1 MKIKSCRIC
10 NSKNLEDVH
19 NLGVMSFTGI
29 FTSSIKDKVPK
40 GKLKLIRCKRCTLL
54 QLQDNFDSNL
64 MYGKNYGYMSS
75 LNKAMEFHLKLKSKY
90 LLDTYKL
97 KKGNSVLDIGSNDG
111 TFLSFFKKNLKLYAC
126 DPTIKKFKKYY
137 RKDIKL
143 TADFFTGEKFKN
155 LKFNLIT
162 SIAMFYDLPDPLKF
176 ANDINSVLANNG
188 IWHIE
193 MSYMPSM
200 LNNSSYDTICHEHLE
215 YYSVKSLK
223 YLMDL
228 ANLKII
234 NISFNQINGGSI
246 SLDVAKKKSKYR
258 ENKVLLNWLLLR
270 EKSNGFNNLKIQK
283 NFFTHCKRHRFLLN
297 DLLKKLKSQGKK
309 IYGYGASTKGNVI
322 LQYCKINK
330 KLLDCIIEVNSFKYN
345 RYTPGSKIKI
355 VSEKYLKKKKPDYL
369 LVLPWHFKDHIIKK
383 EKKFLDNG
391 GKLIFPLP
399 EIEII

>member
-1 MKIKSCRIC
+1 
-10 NSKNLEDVH
+10 
-19 NLGVMSFTGI
+19 
-29 FTSSIKDKVPK
+29 
-40 GKLKLIRCKRCTLL
+40 
-54 QLQDNFDSNL
+54 
-64 MYGKNYGYMSS
+64 
-75 LNKAMEFHLKLKSKY
+75 
-90 LLDTYKL
+90 
-97 KKGNSVLDIGSNDG
+97 
-111 TFLSFFKKNLKLYAC
+111 
-126 DPTIKKFKKYY
+126 
-137 RKDIKL
+137 
-143 TADFFTGEKFKN
+143 
-155 LKFNLIT
+155 
-162 SIAMFYDLPDPLKF
+162 MFYDLPDPLKF

-246 SLDVAKKKSKYR
+246 SLDVAKKKSKYP

-270 EKSNGFNNLKIQK
+270 EKSNGFNNIKIQK
-283 NFFTHCKRHRFLLN
+283 NFFNQCKRHRSLLI

-330 KLLDCIIEVNSFKYN
+330 KLLDYIIESNILNITGIHKDKILKY
-345 RYTPGSKIKI
+345 
-355 VSEKYLKKKKPDYL
+355 YLKNILTKKNQIT
-369 LVLPWHFKDHIIKK
+369 F
-383 EKKFLDNG
+383 
-391 GKLIFPLP
+391 
-399 EIEII
+399 

>member
-1 MKIKSCRIC
+1 
-10 NSKNLEDVH
+10 
-19 NLGVMSFTGI
+19 
-29 FTSSIKDKVPK
+29 
-40 GKLKLIRCKRCTLL
+40 
-54 QLQDNFDSNL
+54 
-64 MYGKNYGYMSS
+64 
-75 LNKAMEFHLKLKSKY
+75 
-90 LLDTYKL
+90 
-97 KKGNSVLDIGSNDG
+97 
-111 TFLSFFKKNLKLYAC
+111 
-126 DPTIKKFKKYY
+126 
-137 RKDIKL
+137 
-143 TADFFTGEKFKN
+143 
-155 LKFNLIT
+155 
-162 SIAMFYDLPDPLKF
+162 
-176 ANDINSVLANNG
+176 
-188 IWHIE
+188 
-193 MSYMPSM
+193 M

-246 SLDVAKKKSKYR
+246 SLDVAKKKSKYP

-270 EKSNGFNNLKIQK
+270 EKSNGFNKLKIQK
-283 NFFTHCKRHRFLLN
+283 NFFIHCKRHKFLLN
-297 DLLKKLKSQGKK
+297 NLLKKLKSQGKK

-345 RYTPGSKIKI
+345 RFTPGSKIKI

>member
-1 MKIKSCRIC
+1 MKIKFCRIC
-10 NSKNLEDVH
+10 KSKRLESVC
-19 NLGVMSFTGI
+19 NLGVMYFTGI
-29 FTSSIKDKVPK
+29 FPESLNSKIPK
-40 GKLKLIRCKRCTLL
+40 GKLKLVRCKQCTLL
-54 QLQDNFDSNL
+54 QLEDNFDSNL
-64 MYGKNYGYMSS
+64 MYGENYGYMSS

-90 LLDTYKL
+90 LLDNYKL
-97 KKGNSVLDIGSNDG
+97 KKRSLVLDIGSNDG
-111 TFLSFFKKNLKLYAC
+111 TFLKFFRKSLRLFAC
-126 DPTIKKFKKYY
+126 DPTIRKFKKYY

-143 TADFFTGEKFKN
+143 VPDFFSAERFKG
-155 LKFNLIT
+155 LKFDLIT

-176 ANDINSVLANNG
+176 ANDIKKVLSKNG
-188 IWHIE
+188 IWHVE

-246 SLDVAKKKSKYR
+246 SLDIAKKDSKYK
-258 ENKVLLNWLLLR
+258 ENKNLLKWLLSR
-270 EKSNGFNNLKIQK
+270 ESLNGFNDLKTQK
-283 NFFTHCKRHRFLLN
+283 QFFNQCKNHKFLLN
-297 DLLKKLKSQGKK
+297 DLLKKLKSQGKI

-322 LQYCKINK
+322 LQYCGINK
-330 KLLDCIIEVNSFKYN
+330 NYLDCIIEVNSFKYN
-345 RYTPGSKIKI
+345 RFTPGSKIKI
-355 VSEKYLKKKKPDYL
+355 MSEKYLRKKKPDYL

-383 EKKFLDNG
+383 EKQFLDSG

-399 EIEII
+399 EIEIV

>member
-1 MKIKSCRIC
+1 M
-10 NSKNLEDVH
+10 
-19 NLGVMSFTGI
+19 
-29 FTSSIKDKVPK
+29 
-40 GKLKLIRCKRCTLL
+40 
-54 QLQDNFDSNL
+54 
-64 MYGKNYGYMSS
+64 
-75 LNKAMEFHLKLKSKY
+75 
-90 LLDTYKL
+90 L

-137 RKDIKL
+137 RKDINL
-143 TADFFTGEKFKN
+143 TADFFTGEKFKG

-200 LNNSSYDTICHEHLE
+200 LNNNSYDTICHEHLE

-246 SLDVAKKKSKYR
+246 SLDVAKKKSKFHFGSGNPKKAIVSIFR
-258 ENKVLLNWLLLR
+258 IFLRKKIRKSENC
-270 EKSNGFNNLKIQK
+270 SLKIPAIAIA
-283 NFFTHCKRHRFLLN
+283 H
-297 DLLKKLKSQGKK
+297 
-309 IYGYGASTKGNVI
+309 NVH
-322 LQYCKINK
+322 LVRR
-330 KLLDCIIEVNSFKYN
+330 KLL
-345 RYTPGSKIKI
+345 
-355 VSEKYLKKKKPDYL
+355 
-369 LVLPWHFKDHIIKK
+369 
-383 EKKFLDNG
+383 
-391 GKLIFPLP
+391 
-399 EIEII
+399 

>member
-1 MKIKSCRIC
+1 
-10 NSKNLEDVH
+10 
-19 NLGVMSFTGI
+19 MSFTGI
-29 FTSSIKDKVPK
+29 FPNSINDKVPK

-54 QLQDNFDSNL
+54 QLEDNFDSNL

-111 TFLSFFKKNLKLYAC
+111 TFLSFFKKDLKLFGC
-126 DPTIKKFKKYY
+126 DPTIKKFKKHY

-143 TADFFTGEKFKN
+143 VPDFFSYEKFKN
-155 LKFNLIT
+155 KKFELIT

-176 ANDINSVLANNG
+176 ANDIKKVLSDNG

-200 LNNSSYDTICHEHLE
+200 ISNSSYDTICHEHLE

-228 ANLKII
+228 ANFKII

-246 SLDVAKKKSKYR
+246 SLDVAKKESKYH

-270 EKSNGFNNLKIQK
+270 EKSNGFNSLKTQK
-283 NFFTHCKRHRFLLN
+283 NFFNQCKRHKFLLN
-297 DLLKKLKSQGKK
+297 DLLKKIKSQGKK

-322 LQYCKINK
+322 LQYCNINK
-330 KLLDCIIEVNSFKYN
+330 NLLDCIIEVNSFKYN

-355 VSEKYLKKKKPDYL
+355 VSEKYLKNKKPDYL

-399 EIEII
+399 EIEIV